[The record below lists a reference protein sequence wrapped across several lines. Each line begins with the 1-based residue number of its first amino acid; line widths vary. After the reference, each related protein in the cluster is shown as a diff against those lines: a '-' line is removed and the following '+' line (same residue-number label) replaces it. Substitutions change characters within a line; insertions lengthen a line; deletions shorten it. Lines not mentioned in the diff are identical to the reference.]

1 MFIIYFFIAYF
12 ILKLF
17 IYLVNNKTDI
27 LDPYINKSIDY
38 CSNIIKKLKSK
49 WS

>member
-12 ILKLF
+12 ILKVF
-17 IYLVNNKTDI
+17 IYVVNNKTDI
-27 LDPYINKSIDY
+27 LDPYINKAIAY
-38 CSNIIKKLKSK
+38 CSNLIKKLKSK